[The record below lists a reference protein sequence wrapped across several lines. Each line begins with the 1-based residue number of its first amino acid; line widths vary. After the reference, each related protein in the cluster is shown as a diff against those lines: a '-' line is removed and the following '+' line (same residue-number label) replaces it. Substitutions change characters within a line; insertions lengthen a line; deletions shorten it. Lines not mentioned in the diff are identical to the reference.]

1 MIQRQQTLWLLL
13 SAISC
18 ILSFGYPFYAGT
30 TLVNNIVTAAKL
42 YADSNFFL
50 SILTGASVL
59 LSLCTIFLFKNR
71 KLQLRLCF
79 TGIAISVVTLVIY
92 FAEMKTFAS
101 GSISLSCL
109 FAFANVIG
117 YIMAARGVWKDEKLV
132 KSLDKLR

>member
-1 MIQRQQTLWLLL
+1 MIQRQQTLWLIL
-13 SAISC
+13 SAICC
-18 ILSFGYPFYAGT
+18 ILSFNFPFYAGT
-30 TLVNNIVTAAKL
+30 TLVNNIETADKL

-50 SILTGASVL
+50 TVLTGASLL

-71 KLQLRLCF
+71 KLQFRLCF
-79 TGIAISVVTLVIY
+79 LGIGISILTLVIY
-92 FAEMKTFAS
+92 FAEIKKFEH
-101 GSISLSCL
+101 GSISLWCL